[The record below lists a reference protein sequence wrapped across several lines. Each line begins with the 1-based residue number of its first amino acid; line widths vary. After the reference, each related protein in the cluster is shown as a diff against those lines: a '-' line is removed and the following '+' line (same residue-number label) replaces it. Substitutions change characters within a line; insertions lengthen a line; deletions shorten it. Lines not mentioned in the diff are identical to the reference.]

1 MKETGKKIH
10 MLLDTLID
18 DKGTDD
24 CENLIEE
31 IRTSTAQNVCQI
43 LERSNVADEKSSEI
57 V

>member
-1 MKETGKKIH
+1 MNETGKKIR
-10 MLLDTLID
+10 MLLDTLIV
-18 DKGTDD
+18 DKSTDD

-43 LERSNVADEKSSEI
+43 LERNNVADDKSSEI